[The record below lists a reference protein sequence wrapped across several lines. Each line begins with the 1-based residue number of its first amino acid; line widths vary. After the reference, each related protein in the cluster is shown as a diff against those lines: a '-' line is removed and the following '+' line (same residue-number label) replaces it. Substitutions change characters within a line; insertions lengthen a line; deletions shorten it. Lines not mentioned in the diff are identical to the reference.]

1 MMIVIVYIAIAVLM
15 LNAMLMAVFERIR
28 ELGVLKALGVG
39 PGGILGL
46 MFAEALIVTVIAI
59 LVGVSLG
66 VPTLYY
72 LATEGIEFTSL
83 TGMSMMGVA
92 MSPVWH
98 ADMSAATFGMPIA
111 VLVLIVALAVT
122 YPALKAAFLD
132 PVEAIHHH

>member
-1 MMIVIVYIAIAVLM
+1 
-15 LNAMLMAVFERIR
+15 
-28 ELGVLKALGVG
+28 
-39 PGGILGL
+39 

-66 VPTLYY
+66 APTLYY

-83 TGMSMMGVA
+83 AGMSVMGVA

-98 ADMSAATFGMPIA
+98 ADMSAATFGVPVA
-111 VLVLIVALAVT
+111 VLFLIVALAVV